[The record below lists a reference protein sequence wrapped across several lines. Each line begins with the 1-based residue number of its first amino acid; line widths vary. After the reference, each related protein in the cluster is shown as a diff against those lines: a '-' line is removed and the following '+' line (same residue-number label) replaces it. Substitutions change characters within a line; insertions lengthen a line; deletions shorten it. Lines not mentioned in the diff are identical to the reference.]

1 METTAFNIKR
11 LGKYIRY
18 ELSAYAPGAAKLL
31 VGICAFQ
38 ILIWIISIINDITG
52 WHIFFVEEGKFINN
66 PYFLC
71 ILAEVVA
78 IFSPYIIYR
87 DINNRK
93 SGYAYA
99 MLPASTLEKYIS
111 MLVISLVIVPATAF
125 AGVFLIDTVLTLLSK
140 IGIGGF
146 SNFSFVEGIKN
157 GLFSFNMLSNCIVSI
172 LYPVFFTTL
181 FSKNKILY
189 SIITVTVLVI
199 IVGYF
204 YAMFLSETI
213 NCMAQDAGVEITTET
228 VKDIESL
235 SIELGEA
242 NLSSLDKVADKYIL
256 TSRIINLIVMPVL
269 LLTGTWFNIKRF
281 KY

>member
-11 LGKYIRY
+11 LRKCIRY

-31 VGICAFQ
+31 LGICAFQ

-52 WHIFFVEEGKFINN
+52 WEIFLFEDGKYINN
-66 PYFLC
+66 PYFLL
-71 ILAEVVA
+71 ILIGIVA
-78 IFSPYIIYR
+78 GFSPYIIYR

-111 MLVISLVIVPATAF
+111 MLVISLIIVPVAAF
-125 AGVFLIDTVLTLLSK
+125 AGVFLTDTVLTLLSK

-146 SNFSFVEGIKN
+146 RNFSFIEGIKN
-157 GLFSFNMLSNCIVSI
+157 GAINFSTIGMVILL

-181 FSKNKILY
+181 FRKNKILY
-189 SIITVTVLVI
+189 SIITVTVLTI

-204 YAMFLSETI
+204 YSIILFENVNEI
-213 NCMAQDAGVEITTET
+213 AQEAGVAINHET
-228 VKDIESL
+228 VQNMESL
-235 SIELGEA
+235 SVKIGEE
-242 NLSSLDKVADKYIL
+242 NLPRLKAILDRHMLI
-256 TSRIINLIVMPVL
+256 SRIMNQIVMPVL

-281 KY
+281 RY